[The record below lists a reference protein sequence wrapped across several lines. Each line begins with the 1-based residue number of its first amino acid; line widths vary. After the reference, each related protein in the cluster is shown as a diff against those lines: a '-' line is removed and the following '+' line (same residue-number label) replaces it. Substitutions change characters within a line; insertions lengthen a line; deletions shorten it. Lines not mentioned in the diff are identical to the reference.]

1 MSRPRGLLG
10 RLLLRVVPQHG
21 FAASLVGDLDEI
33 HTREIRRLGHARAAC
48 GPKRRA
54 SGGWGRG
61 LGQDLRVAVR
71 KWARSP
77 LAALVVV
84 LTLAVGIGAN
94 TAIFSVVNGVLV
106 RPLPYPDAGQLVV
119 VYTELQDQGETMPA
133 SSPPEF
139 QDLLDH
145 ADAFASLG
153 AMW

>member
-1 MSRPRGLLG
+1 M
-10 RLLLRVVPQHG
+10 
-21 FAASLVGDLDEI
+21 
-33 HTREIRRLGHARAAC
+33 
-48 GPKRRA
+48 
-54 SGGWGRG
+54 
-61 LGQDLRVAVR
+61 
-71 KWARSP
+71 
-77 LAALVVV
+77 V